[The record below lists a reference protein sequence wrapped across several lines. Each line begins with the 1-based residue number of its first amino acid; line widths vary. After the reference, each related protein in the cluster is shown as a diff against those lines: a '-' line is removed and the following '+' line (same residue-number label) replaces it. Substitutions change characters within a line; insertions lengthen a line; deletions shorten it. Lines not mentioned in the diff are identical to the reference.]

1 MIRGDYINE
10 TKVLRNYLNATFLE
24 AASEKDI
31 TDLGLIPGFI
41 SPYDVDDIDFIYDD
55 SVSMGPGNFIIGGN
69 ILDKHYK
76 KLNISRDLD
85 EVKILDIAEAKE
97 GFVSLGGS
105 ALTSKKGIEV
115 DMFLS
120 LEMPTQRKWM
130 QIFQLVKDQKKISLM
145 GCYGIGVGRLLAAC
159 IEANR
164 EENSMNLPIS
174 IAPFSI
180 YLAALQVDDKE
191 VMKISEKLFS
201 ELSSFGFD
209 VLFDDRDAQ
218 PGVKFNDSE
227 LLSLPFR
234 IIVSKRNLESGYRNI
249 FKR

>member
-1 MIRGDYINE
+1 MDAKFSTSQG
-10 TKVLRNYLNATFLE
+10 
-24 AASEKDI
+24 SEE
-31 TDLGLIPGFI
+31 
-41 SPYDVDDIDFIYDD
+41 
-55 SVSMGPGNFIIGGN
+55 N
-69 ILDKHYK
+69 I
-76 KLNISRDLD
+76 
-85 EVKILDIAEAKE
+85 
-97 GFVSLGGS
+97 
-105 ALTSKKGIEV
+105 
-115 DMFLS
+115 
-120 LEMPTQRKWM
+120 
-130 QIFQLVKDQKKISLM
+130 LM

-234 IIVSKRNLESGYRNI
+234 IIVSKRNLESGLLEIFSRDENI
-249 FKR
+249 TDKLSFEQTIEYFKKNQFDT